1 MDKSRTDAK
10 YSIICL
16 LTRYTVLS
24 TGTFNATVLA
34 RNAIAL
40 HVGATGTANTSAP
53 TTVEVIFQE
62 TATTTYGEVGSSTVP
77 LIFHL
82 TPVLTGSTLSTIMSS
97 L

>member
-1 MDKSRTDAK
+1 MNKDRTDAK

-40 HVGATGTANTSAP
+40 HVGATGTGNTSAP

-62 TATTTYGEVGSSTVP
+62 TATTTYGEVSSPIFP
-77 LIFHL
+77 LVFHL
-82 TPVLTGSTLSTIMSS
+82 TPVLTGSTLSIINPS